1 MRVRSAE
8 WGMRNEKHITPHS
21 QFPTPNFLVV
31 CLVLSITSLAS
42 AAPTNY
48 ERTAEQLSQAVGL
61 YKDLSKQ
68 QSRYDVAFRRD
79 PMRPLVDA
87 QGNLTTSA
95 GLRDGL
101 SVQGIFWSEGRP
113 LVVIEDQLFAQGDT
127 IDQYTIKEIHRD
139 GVVVQSGSE
148 TQTIPLDRGLDATGN
163 PSP

>member
-1 MRVRSAE
+1 MPGKLIVCCSMLMVAGCVLLMTSSA
-8 WGMRNEKHITPHS
+8 
-21 QFPTPNFLVV
+21 V
-31 CLVLSITSLAS
+31 AS
-42 AAPTNY
+42 PANY
-48 ERTAEQLSQAVGL
+48 ERTTDQLSQAIGL
-61 YKDLSKQ
+61 YKELSKQ

-127 IDQYTIKEIHRD
+127 IDQYTIREIRQD
-139 GVVVQSGSE
+139 GVVVQSASE
-148 TQTIPLDRGLDATGN
+148 TQTIPLDRGLDAAGN

>member
-1 MRVRSAE
+1 MRSLFVACV
-8 WGMRNEKHITPHS
+8 ML
-21 QFPTPNFLVV
+21 FV
-31 CLVLSITSLAS
+31 TSPAIAAS
-42 AAPTNY
+42 ADY
-48 ERTAEQLSQAVGL
+48 GRTTEQLSQAVGL

-127 IDQYTIKEIHRD
+127 IDQYTIREIRQD
-139 GVVVQSGSE
+139 GVVVQSGNE
-148 TQTIPLDRGLDATGN
+148 TQTIPLDRGLNASGN